1 MIRVQLTDEQRQ
13 ELRLFARREV
23 GRVSERAH
31 FVLLSDQG
39 KSPPEIA
46 ELFGYSAASVREWL
60 KRYQDEGIAGLYDR
74 PRSGRPRKVDRQV
87 EEQIVEL
94 VQNDPQQAGFLATF
108 WTVAMLVLALAN
120 KIGVT
125 LSPSSVR
132 LAL

>member
-46 ELFGYSAASVREWL
+46 GLFGYSAASVREWL

-74 PRSGRPRKVDRQV
+74 PRSAAPAR
-87 EEQIVEL
+87 
-94 VQNDPQQAGFLATF
+94 
-108 WTVAMLVLALAN
+108 
-120 KIGVT
+120 
-125 LSPSSVR
+125 
-132 LAL
+132 

>member
-13 ELRLFARREV
+13 ELRLFAHREV

-60 KRYQDEGIAGLYDR
+60 KRYQDKGIAGLYDR
-74 PRSGRPRKVDRQV
+74 PRSAAPAR
-87 EEQIVEL
+87 
-94 VQNDPQQAGFLATF
+94 
-108 WTVAMLVLALAN
+108 
-120 KIGVT
+120 
-125 LSPSSVR
+125 
-132 LAL
+132 